1 MEIQTPLET
10 PAQPYTAQLHSID
23 VSATLSNQQFIAQLY
38 TISKGEQDTP
48 INVISMDGAEKLW
61 LKVNDDASVDM
72 LDLIVVLRDYDYNEH
87 KNDKNTTL
95 TK

>member
-1 MEIQTPLET
+1 
-10 PAQPYTAQLHSID
+10 
-23 VSATLSNQQFIAQLY
+23 LSNQQFIAQLY

>member
-1 MEIQTPLET
+1 
-10 PAQPYTAQLHSID
+10 
-23 VSATLSNQQFIAQLY
+23 
-38 TISKGEQDTP
+38 
-48 INVISMDGAEKLW
+48 MDGAEKLW